1 MFAYR
6 GGLYNLFEEPNEKGS
21 WVTVWTSSEK
31 SFILL
36 SVYEIWLSGTGRG
49 TEDGTLR
56 RQVTGKLVHFALV
69 LYIDWQAVHLLTDT
83 QASHP
88 PSIPQTHTAPWENP
102 GRVSLQILSC
112 LRKQTLLVTHTN

>member
-21 WVTVWTSSEK
+21 WVIVWTSSEK

-69 LYIDWQAVHLLTDT
+69 LYIDWQAAHLLTDT
-83 QASHP
+83 QAPNP
-88 PSIPQTHTAPWENP
+88 PSIPQTHTAPVGKSRESVAPNTH
-102 GRVSLQILSC
+102 LSQ
-112 LRKQTLLVTHTN
+112 KTDKKHF